1 MQNILWDLSALSPW
15 LFVPSLKELP
25 LFTHLETI
33 PPTLDGLFVLTL
45 FAFGPA
51 ISSGSQDHK
60 PKHGLPSQGGELS
73 PEIEFVLTGCIDCE
87 CVKAMPKDE
96 PKIDASFEFGSKAV
110 RMWKDPDNKH
120 HLIIVSSTPE
130 RVFLSCKPYADLLT
144 EKGVAAILNLVEEI
158 KPDQEASY
166 VA

>member
-1 MQNILWDLSALSPW
+1 MQTILWELL
-15 LFVPSLKELP
+15 VPSLLLYVQFWKELLSFIP
-25 LFTHLETI
+25 FGMIHLM
-33 PPTLDGLFVLTL
+33 LGALLSLTM
-45 FAFGPA
+45 FRFGRVT
-51 ISSGSQDHK
+51 SGGNQDRK

-96 PKIDASFEFGSKAV
+96 PKMDASFEFGSRAV

-130 RVFLSCKPYADLLT
+130 RVFLSCKPYAELLT